1 MRYIR
6 QLCCVSLLCLSGSA
20 AAANVRLQV
29 EGLSGQLEKNVR
41 AQLSTIESDEV
52 TPDRRFRARV
62 DDAIREGLK
71 ALGYYQPTIEFDLRP
86 PPKKGRQVLIAKVT
100 PGVPV
105 LIGGTDVVLRGGA
118 RTDKDYLK
126 LLDTRPA
133 IGTVLNQGDYENFK
147 KSLTSIALRKGYF
160 DSEFTKAQLGIAQLS
175 TIESDEVTPDRR
187 FRARVDDA
195 IREGLKALGYYQ
207 PTIEFDLRPPPK
219 KGRQVLIAKVT
230 PGVPVLIGGTDV
242 VLRGG
247 ARTDKDY
254 LKLLDTRPA
263 IGTVLNQGDYE
274 NFKKSLTSIAL
285 RKGYFD
291 SEFTKAQLGIALGL
305 HKAFWDIDYNSGE
318 RYRFGH
324 VTFEGSQIR
333 DEYLQNLVP
342 FKEGDEYESKD
353 LAELNRRL
361 SATGWF
367 NSVVVAP
374 QFDKA
379 RETKVLPLTGVV
391 SPRTENT
398 IETGV
403 GYSTDV
409 GPRVKATWKKP
420 WMNSYGHSLTTSTS
434 ISAPEQILDF
444 SYKMP
449 LLKNPLEQ
457 YYLVQGGFK
466 RTDLNDTES
475 DSTTLVA
482 SRYWDL
488 SSGWQRAINL
498 RWSLD
503 HFTQGEITNT
513 TMLFYPGVMI
523 SRTRSRGGLMP
534 TWGDSQ
540 RYSIDYSNTAW
551 GSDVDFSV
559 FQAQN
564 VWIRTL
570 YDRHRF
576 VTRGTLGWIE
586 TGDFDKVPP
595 DLRFFAGG
603 DRSIRGYKYKSIAPK
618 YANGDLKGASKLI
631 TGSLEYQ
638 YNVTG
643 KWWGAVFVDSGEAV
657 SDIRRSDFKTGTGVG
672 VRWESPV
679 GPIKLDFAVPV
690 ADKDEHGLQF
700 YIGLGPEL

>member
-20 AAANVRLQV
+20 VAANVRLQV

-41 AQLSTIESDEV
+41 
-52 TPDRRFRARV
+52 
-62 DDAIREGLK
+62 
-71 ALGYYQPTIEFDLRP
+71 
-86 PPKKGRQVLIAKVT
+86 
-100 PGVPV
+100 
-105 LIGGTDVVLRGGA
+105 
-118 RTDKDYLK
+118 
-126 LLDTRPA
+126 
-133 IGTVLNQGDYENFK
+133 
-147 KSLTSIALRKGYF
+147 
-160 DSEFTKAQLGIAQLS
+160 AQLS

-361 SATGWF
+361 SATGW
-367 NSVVVAP
+367 
-374 QFDKA
+374 

-523 SRTRSRGGLMP
+523 SRTRSRGGL
-534 TWGDSQ
+534 
-540 RYSIDYSNTAW
+540 
-551 GSDVDFSV
+551 
-559 FQAQN
+559 
-564 VWIRTL
+564 

>member
-1 MRYIR
+1 MPKIR
-6 QLCCVSLLCLSGSA
+6 LLCFTGLLLASETA
-20 AAANVRLQV
+20 FAANVRLQL
-29 EGLSGQLEKNVR
+29 EGLTGELQKNVR
-41 AQLSTIESDEV
+41 AQLSTIQSDEV
-52 TPDRRFRARV
+52 TPDRRFQARV

-71 ALGYYQPTIEFDLRP
+71 ALGYYEPTIDFELRP
-86 PPKKGRQVLIAKVT
+86 PPAKGRQVLIARVSA
-100 PGVPV
+100 GEPV
-105 LIGGTDVVLRGGA
+105 LIGGTNVILRGGA
-118 RTDKDYLK
+118 RDDRDYLA
-126 LLDTRPA
+126 LLKKRPA
-133 IGTVLNQGDYENFK
+133 IGTVLHHNDYDNFK
-147 KSLTSIALRKGYF
+147 KSLTSVALRKGYF
-160 DSEFTKAQLGIAQLS
+160 DSQFIKSQLGVAL
-175 TIESDEVTPDRR
+175 DRH
-187 FRARVDDA
+187 
-195 IREGLKALGYYQ
+195 Q
-207 PTIEFDLRPPPK
+207 
-219 KGRQVLIAKVT
+219 
-230 PGVPVLIGGTDV
+230 
-242 VLRGG
+242 
-247 ARTDKDY
+247 
-254 LKLLDTRPA
+254 
-263 IGTVLNQGDYE
+263 
-274 NFKKSLTSIAL
+274 
-285 RKGYFD
+285 
-291 SEFTKAQLGIALGL
+291 
-305 HKAFWDIDYNSGE
+305 AFWDIDYDSGQ
-318 RYRFGH
+318 RYRFGA

-342 FKEGDEYESKD
+342 FHEGDYYQTQD

-374 QFDKA
+374 EFDKA
-379 RETKVLPLTGVV
+379 RKTKVLPLKGVV

-420 WMNSYGHSLTTSTS
+420 WMNSYGHSLTTSMS
-434 ISAPEQILDF
+434 VSAPEQQLDF

-466 RTDLNDTES
+466 RTDLNDTEA
-475 DSTTLVA
+475 DSTTLA
-482 SRYWDL
+482 LSRYWDL

-503 HFTQGEITNT
+503 HFTQASVTNT
-513 TMLFYPGVMI
+513 TMLLYPGVMI

-534 TWGDSQ
+534 IWGDSQ
-540 RYSIDYSNTAW
+540 RYSVDYSNTAW
-551 GSDVDFSV
+551 GSDVDFLV
-559 FQAQN
+559 LQAQN

-576 VTRGTLGWIE
+576 VARGNLGWIE
-586 TGDFDKVPP
+586 TGDFNRVPP

-603 DRSIRGYKYKSIAPK
+603 DRSIRGYKYKSIAPRDDDGK
-618 YANGDLKGASKLI
+618 LIGASKLA

-690 ADKDEHGLQF
+690 GDKDEHGLQF

>member
-1 MRYIR
+1 VTKIR
-6 QLCCVSLLCLSGSA
+6 QLCLVSVLLTSGVAS
-20 AAANVRLQV
+20 AANVRLQV
-29 EGLSGQLEKNVR
+29 EGLSGALEKNVR

-71 ALGYYQPTIEFDLRP
+71 ALGYYEPTIDFDLRP
-86 PPKKGRQVLIAKVT
+86 PPKKGRQVLIARVS
-100 PGVPV
+100 PGEPV
-105 LIGGTDVVLRGGA
+105 LIGGTNVVLRGGA
-118 RTDKDYLK
+118 RTDRDYLD
-126 LLDTRPA
+126 LLSTRPK
-133 IGTVLNQGDYENFK
+133 IGTVLNHGDYDSFK
-147 KSLTSIALRKGYF
+147 KSLTSVSLRKGYF
-160 DSEFTKAQLGIAQLS
+160 DSQF
-175 TIESDEVTPDRR
+175 
-187 FRARVDDA
+187 
-195 IREGLKALGYYQ
+195 
-207 PTIEFDLRPPPK
+207 
-219 KGRQVLIAKVT
+219 
-230 PGVPVLIGGTDV
+230 
-242 VLRGG
+242 
-247 ARTDKDY
+247 
-254 LKLLDTRPA
+254 
-263 IGTVLNQGDYE
+263 N
-274 NFKKSLTSIAL
+274 KS
-285 RKGYFD
+285 
-291 SEFTKAQLGIALGL
+291 QLGIALGRRQ
-305 HKAFWDIDYNSGE
+305 AFWDIDYDSGE
-318 RYRFGH
+318 RYRFGD

-333 DEYLQNLVP
+333 EEYLQNLVP
-342 FKEGDEYESKD
+342 FKKGDYYHSRD

-374 QFDKA
+374 EFEKA
-379 RETKVLPLTGVV
+379 HKTKVLPLHGVV

-398 IETGV
+398 IETGA

-409 GPRVKATWKKP
+409 GPRVRATWKKP
-420 WMNSYGHSLTTSTS
+420 WMNSYGHSLTTSAS
-434 ISAPEQILDF
+434 ISAPEQQLDF
-444 SYKMP
+444 SYKIP

-475 DSTTLVA
+475 DSTTLAV
-482 SRYWDL
+482 SRFWDL

-503 HFTQGEITNT
+503 HFTQANVTNT
-513 TMLFYPGVMI
+513 TMLLYPGVMI

-540 RYSIDYSNTAW
+540 RYSIDYSNTMW

-559 FQAQN
+559 IQAQN

-570 YDRHRF
+570 YDKHRF
-576 VTRGTLGWIE
+576 VMRGNLGWIE

-618 YANGDLKGASKLI
+618 DDDGKLIGASKLA

-638 YNVTG
+638 YNVSG
-643 KWWGAVFVDSGEAV
+643 KWWGAMFVDGGEAV
-657 SDIRRSDFKTGTGVG
+657 SDIRRSDFKTGAGVG
-672 VRWESPV
+672 VRWQSPV

-690 ADKDEHGLQF
+690 GDKEEHGLQF

>member
-20 AAANVRLQV
+20 VAANVRLQV

-41 AQLSTIESDEV
+41 
-52 TPDRRFRARV
+52 
-62 DDAIREGLK
+62 
-71 ALGYYQPTIEFDLRP
+71 
-86 PPKKGRQVLIAKVT
+86 
-100 PGVPV
+100 
-105 LIGGTDVVLRGGA
+105 
-118 RTDKDYLK
+118 
-126 LLDTRPA
+126 
-133 IGTVLNQGDYENFK
+133 
-147 KSLTSIALRKGYF
+147 
-160 DSEFTKAQLGIAQLS
+160 AQLS

-367 NSVVVAP
+367 NSVVV
-374 QFDKA
+374 
-379 RETKVLPLTGVV
+379 
-391 SPRTENT
+391 
-398 IETGV
+398 
-403 GYSTDV
+403 
-409 GPRVKATWKKP
+409 
-420 WMNSYGHSLTTSTS
+420 
-434 ISAPEQILDF
+434 ILDF

-498 RWSLD
+498 RWSFD

>member
-1 MRYIR
+1 MTKIR
-6 QLCCVSLLCLSGSA
+6 QLCLVSVLLTSGVAS
-20 AAANVRLQV
+20 AANVRLQV
-29 EGLSGQLEKNVR
+29 EGLSGALEKNVR

-71 ALGYYQPTIEFDLRP
+71 ALGYYEPTIDFDLRP
-86 PPKKGRQVLIAKVT
+86 PPKKGRQVLIARVS
-100 PGVPV
+100 PGEPV
-105 LIGGTDVVLRGGA
+105 LIGGTNVVLRGGA
-118 RTDKDYLK
+118 RTDRDYLD
-126 LLDTRPA
+126 LLSTRPK
-133 IGTVLNQGDYENFK
+133 IGTVLNHGDYDSFK
-147 KSLTSIALRKGYF
+147 KSLTSVSLRKGYF
-160 DSEFTKAQLGIAQLS
+160 DSQF
-175 TIESDEVTPDRR
+175 
-187 FRARVDDA
+187 
-195 IREGLKALGYYQ
+195 
-207 PTIEFDLRPPPK
+207 
-219 KGRQVLIAKVT
+219 
-230 PGVPVLIGGTDV
+230 
-242 VLRGG
+242 
-247 ARTDKDY
+247 
-254 LKLLDTRPA
+254 
-263 IGTVLNQGDYE
+263 N
-274 NFKKSLTSIAL
+274 KS
-285 RKGYFD
+285 
-291 SEFTKAQLGIALGL
+291 QLGIALDRRQ
-305 HKAFWDIDYNSGE
+305 AFWDIDYDSGE
-318 RYRFGH
+318 RYRFGD

-333 DEYLQNLVP
+333 EEYLQNLVP
-342 FKEGDEYESKD
+342 FKKGDYYQSRD

-374 QFDKA
+374 EFEKS
-379 RETKVLPLTGVV
+379 RKNKVLPLHGVV

-398 IETGV
+398 IETGA

-409 GPRVKATWKKP
+409 GPRVRATWKKP
-420 WMNSYGHSLTTSTS
+420 WMNSYGHSLTTSAS
-434 ISAPEQILDF
+434 ISSPEQQLDF
-444 SYKMP
+444 SYKIP

-475 DSTTLVA
+475 DSTTLAV
-482 SRYWDL
+482 SRFWDL

-503 HFTQGEITNT
+503 HFTQANVTNT
-513 TMLFYPGVMI
+513 TMLLYPGVMI

-540 RYSIDYSNTAW
+540 RYSIDYSNTMW

-559 FQAQN
+559 IQAQN

-570 YDRHRF
+570 YDKHRF
-576 VTRGTLGWIE
+576 VMRGNLGWIE

-618 YANGDLKGASKLI
+618 DDDGKLIGASKLA

-638 YNVTG
+638 YNVSG
-643 KWWGAVFVDSGEAV
+643 KWWGAMFVDGGEAV
-657 SDIRRSDFKTGTGVG
+657 SDIRRSDFKTGAGVG
-672 VRWESPV
+672 VRWQSPV

-690 ADKDEHGLQF
+690 GDKEEHGLQF